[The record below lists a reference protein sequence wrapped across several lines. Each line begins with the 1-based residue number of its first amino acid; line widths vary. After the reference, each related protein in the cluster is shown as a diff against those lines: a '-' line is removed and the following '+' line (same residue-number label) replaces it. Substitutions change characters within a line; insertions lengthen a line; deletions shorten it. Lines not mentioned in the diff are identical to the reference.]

1 MAPLLSPV
9 QVGYPA
15 NDESR
20 SSPIRTIAICVGS
33 GGSML
38 GGKQADVYLTGE
50 MSHVGLLT
58 FTRRSFI

>member
-15 NDESR
+15 NDGFR
-20 SSPIRTIAICVGS
+20 SSSIRTIAICAGS

-38 GGKQADVYLTGE
+38 GGKNADVYLTGE
-50 MSHVGLLT
+50 MSHVGPST
-58 FTRRSFI
+58 FT